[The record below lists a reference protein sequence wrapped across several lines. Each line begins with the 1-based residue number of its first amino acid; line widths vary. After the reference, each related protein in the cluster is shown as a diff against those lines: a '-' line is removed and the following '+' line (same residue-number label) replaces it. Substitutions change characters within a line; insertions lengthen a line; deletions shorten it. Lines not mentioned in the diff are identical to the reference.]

1 MNERPLLGRRTRRR
15 HHNRHQQH
23 HQPGPPEEHRTQ
35 IFQGVI
41 RTEDIQKNLMNDFES
56 QYNSDSCSDPVHIK
70 EPGVISQAV
79 NRKHHAENDDL
90 RNYVGK
96 KDGELAMQFSPKH
109 HPRHRDLQGG
119 VCQPEYVVGELR
131 ARAH

>member
-1 MNERPLLGRRTRRR
+1 
-15 HHNRHQQH
+15 
-23 HQPGPPEEHRTQ
+23 
-35 IFQGVI
+35 
-41 RTEDIQKNLMNDFES
+41 MNDFES

-119 VCQPEYVVGELR
+119 VCQPEYVAGELC
-131 ARAH
+131 ARAHEEQCAALARLSGAKRIDLSASTSPTIAVL

>member
-1 MNERPLLGRRTRRR
+1 MSGHCWAAGLDAATTIATSSITSPAHLK
-15 HHNRHQQH
+15 
-23 HQPGPPEEHRTQ
+23 
-35 IFQGVI
+35 IFQRVI

-56 QYNSDSCSDPVHIK
+56 QYDSDGCSDPVHIK

-79 NRKHHAENDDL
+79 NRKYYTENDDL

-96 KDGELAMQFSPKH
+96 KDGELSMQLSPKH

-119 VCQPEYVVGELR
+119 VCQPEYVVGELC